1 MKDIATKL
9 RDIEKKMSEKKGAFN
24 LFALFMR
31 ENAENKWDLLVSSKW
46 ISKNKPESLKY
57 IASNVQDAL
66 TQKELVKISRIVIID
81 NDNSALDAIHQSLA
95 TEHSIT
101 EIRNSIFF
109 GLPIQHAYIITSQKI
124 D

>member
-1 MKDIATKL
+1 MKYIAIKL
-9 RDIEKKMSEKKGAFN
+9 RDIEKKMSDERGPFN

-31 ENAENKWDLLVSSKW
+31 EDAENKWDLLVSSKW

-57 IASNVQDAL
+57 IASNVQNAL

-81 NDNSALDAIHQSLA
+81 NDDSALDVIYQSLA
-95 TEHSIT
+95 TEHNIA

-109 GLPIQHAYIITSQKI
+109 GLPIQHAYIITSQKT

>member
-9 RDIEKKMSEKKGAFN
+9 IDTEKKMSEKKGAFN

-31 ENAENKWDLLVSSKW
+31 EDAENKWDLLVSSKW

-57 IASNVQDAL
+57 IASNVQKAL

-81 NDNSALDAIHQSLA
+81 DDNSALDAIHQALV
-95 TEHSIT
+95 TEHSIA
-101 EIRNSIFF
+101 EIRDSIFF
-109 GLPIQHAYIITSQKI
+109 GLSIQHAYIITSQKT

>member
-9 RDIEKKMSEKKGAFN
+9 IDIEKKMSEKKGAFN

-31 ENAENKWDLLVSSKW
+31 EDSENKWDLLVSSKW

-57 IASNVQDAL
+57 IASNVQKAL

-81 NDNSALDAIHQSLA
+81 DNNSALDSIHQAIA
-95 TEHSIT
+95 TEHNIT
-101 EIRNSIFF
+101 EIRDSIFF
-109 GLPIQHAYIITSQKI
+109 GLSIQQAYIITSQKT

>member
-9 RDIEKKMSEKKGAFN
+9 IDIEKKMSEEKGAFN

-31 ENAENKWDLLVSSKW
+31 EDAENKWDLLVSSKW

-57 IASNVQDAL
+57 IASNVQKAL

-81 NDNSALDAIHQSLA
+81 DDNSALGAIHQAIS

-101 EIRNSIFF
+101 EIRDGIFF
-109 GLPIQHAYIITSQKI
+109 GLSIQHAYIITSQQT

>member
-31 ENAENKWDLLVSSKW
+31 EDAENKWDLLVSSKW

>member
-9 RDIEKKMSEKKGAFN
+9 IDIEKKMSEEKGAFN

-31 ENAENKWDLLVSSKW
+31 EDAENKWDLLVSSKW

-57 IASNVQDAL
+57 IASNVQKAL

-81 NDNSALDAIHQSLA
+81 DDNSALDVIHQALT

-101 EIRNSIFF
+101 EIRDGIFF
-109 GLPIQHAYIITSQKI
+109 GLSIQHAYIITSQKT

>member
-9 RDIEKKMSEKKGAFN
+9 RDVEEKMSKDKGAFN

-31 ENAENKWDLLVSSKW
+31 EDAENKWDLLVSSKW
-46 ISKNKPESLKY
+46 ISKNKSKSLKY
-57 IASNVQDAL
+57 IASNVQNAL
-66 TQKELVKISRIVIID
+66 TQKELVKISRIIIID
-81 NDNSALDAIHQSLA
+81 NDNSALDVIHQSLA

-101 EIRNSIFF
+101 EIRNCIFF
-109 GLPIQHAYIITSQKI
+109 GLSIQHAYIITSQKI

>member
-9 RDIEKKMSEKKGAFN
+9 IGIEKKMSEKKGAFN

-31 ENAENKWDLLVSSKW
+31 EDAENKWDLLVSSKW

-81 NDNSALDAIHQSLA
+81 NDNSALDSIHQSLA

-109 GLPIQHAYIITSQKI
+109 GLPIQHAYIITSQKT

>member
-9 RDIEKKMSEKKGAFN
+9 IDIEKKMSEKKGAFN

-31 ENAENKWDLLVSSKW
+31 EDAENKWDLLVSSKW

-81 NDNSALDAIHQSLA
+81 NDNSALDAIHQSLT

>member
-31 ENAENKWDLLVSSKW
+31 EDAENKWDLLVSSKW

-81 NDNSALDAIHQSLA
+81 NDNSALDSIHQSLA

-109 GLPIQHAYIITSQKI
+109 GLPIQHAYIITSQKT

>member
-9 RDIEKKMSEKKGAFN
+9 IGIEKKMSEKKGAFN

-31 ENAENKWDLLVSSKW
+31 EDAENKWDLLVSSKW

-57 IASNVQDAL
+57 IASNVQKAL

-81 NDNSALDAIHQSLA
+81 DDNSALDAIHQAIA
-95 TEHSIT
+95 TEHNIT
-101 EIRNSIFF
+101 EIRDSIFF
-109 GLPIQHAYIITSQKI
+109 GLSIQHAYIITSQKI

>member
-1 MKDIATKL
+1 MKYIATKL

-31 ENAENKWDLLVSSKW
+31 EDAENKWDLLVSSKW
-46 ISKNKPESLKY
+46 ISKNKSESLKY

-81 NDNSALDAIHQSLA
+81 NDNSALDAIHQSLT

>member
-31 ENAENKWDLLVSSKW
+31 EDAENKWDLLVSSKW

-109 GLPIQHAYIITSQKI
+109 GLPIQHAYIITSQKT